1 MTTPQRFYPALLALY
16 PAGIRAEYGD
26 ELCATFAERTR
37 EQIGTFAPV
46 LVALAAIADVVPN
59 ALAAH
64 WDILRQ
70 DLGYAAAP
78 WAALPAS
85 PSPRSSSSRSA

>member
-1 MTTPQRFYPALLALY
+1 MTTPQRFCRALLALY
-16 PAGIRAEYGD
+16 PAGFRAEYGD

-46 LVALAAIADVVPN
+46 LMALAAIADVVPN

-64 WDILRQ
+64 WDIPSRRPLFRHRYPG
-70 DLGYAAAP
+70 LH
-78 WAALPAS
+78 PARG
-85 PSPRSSSSRSA
+85 PRVAD